1 MPLHRR
7 WVLYIPEFQFFFVAS
22 FKFSLKSWNHRRIS
36 KLFFGSCLDILKCLI
51 WDEGGLR
58 LSDGKTVKLVNN
70 AYSRVISKRGKH
82 QISHPSSTPKG
93 VLRMLRHLTESPK
106 MKARSG

>member
-7 WVLYIPEFQFFFVAS
+7 LVLYIPEFQFFFVAS

-51 WDEGGLR
+51 WDEGGL
-58 LSDGKTVKLVNN
+58 
-70 AYSRVISKRGKH
+70 
-82 QISHPSSTPKG
+82 
-93 VLRMLRHLTESPK
+93 
-106 MKARSG
+106 